1 MMQDEITIL
10 EQKYNVFYFYQA
22 LKTAYELSSRY
33 IFNLEMPGR
42 AVKLLEMSA
51 AFADN
56 GLVSS
61 ASVEQAIEKSM
72 NVKISTAHQ
81 EDEKSKLLNLE
92 SLIHRRMIGQ
102 APAVSAV
109 ANALRRAR
117 AGVRNRDR
125 PIGTFLFLGPTGV
138 GKTELARVL
147 AQEVFGGET
156 SLIKIDMSELS
167 EKHTAARLVGAPAG
181 YVGYDDGGRLTEAV
195 RRKPYSVVLFDE
207 IEKAHPDVLNLL
219 LQLLEDGQLTDAQ
232 GRVVSFRN
240 TIIILTSN
248 LGAEFMT
255 RESSLGFQSVNNKQ
269 EKQLDELHEQN
280 SREAKRQLEGIMR
293 PELINRFDDIVTFR
307 ALTRPVVSRIFDLL
321 VNEVN
326 SLVLAQG
333 RRLQITA
340 GAKRYLI
347 DQGFDE
353 FHGVRPLRRVIERQL
368 VGAVADVLIEGSG
381 KIGDILEV
389 TVKKGELQINAKN
402 K

>member
-1 MMQDEITIL
+1 
-10 EQKYNVFYFYQA
+10 
-22 LKTAYELSSRY
+22 
-33 IFNLEMPGR
+33 
-42 AVKLLEMSA
+42 
-51 AFADN
+51 
-56 GLVSS
+56 
-61 ASVEQAIEKSM
+61 
-72 NVKISTAHQ
+72 
-81 EDEKSKLLNLE
+81 
-92 SLIHRRMIGQ
+92 
-102 APAVSAV
+102 
-109 ANALRRAR
+109 
-117 AGVRNRDR
+117 
-125 PIGTFLFLGPTGV
+125 
-138 GKTELARVL
+138 
-147 AQEVFGGET
+147 
-156 SLIKIDMSELS
+156 
-167 EKHTAARLVGAPAG
+167 
-181 YVGYDDGGRLTEAV
+181 
-195 RRKPYSVVLFDE
+195 
-207 IEKAHPDVLNLL
+207 
-219 LQLLEDGQLTDAQ
+219 
-232 GRVVSFRN
+232 
-240 TIIILTSN
+240 
-248 LGAEFMT
+248 MT

-280 SREAKRQLEGIMR
+280 SREARRQLERIMR

-333 RRLQITA
+333 RRLQISA